1 MTLPSRRRTFEILE
15 RVNGNDRVAKW
26 VNGFIMILV
35 LVNIC
40 AVIIESVESIYQAY
54 STAFHLLEYFS
65 VTVFGVEYL
74 LRLWAYAE
82 NEKVKPAC
90 LFFIPLVNIAS
101 RFLSQVYGACPM
113 SPVYTHMTD
122 LSASLHKTLG

>member
-40 AVIIESVESIYQAY
+40 AVIIESV
-54 STAFHLLEYFS
+54 
-65 VTVFGVEYL
+65 
-74 LRLWAYAE
+74 
-82 NEKVKPAC
+82 
-90 LFFIPLVNIAS
+90 
-101 RFLSQVYGACPM
+101 
-113 SPVYTHMTD
+113 
-122 LSASLHKTLG
+122 